1 MDRLC
6 CTDTSVVIKKKQYHV
21 FVILFSFFPKP
32 VLEWDV
38 GEECGRVI
46 ERDLQ
51 KNNQQRH
58 SKYLFSKTNEWDE
71 RKRTRVGGGEGG
83 WGAGGVG
90 GEEGGGKEKREERG
104 GVFLSF
110 G

>member
-6 CTDTSVVIKKKQYHV
+6 CTDTSVVLKNNTTYLS
-21 FVILFSFFPKP
+21 FFFLFFPKP

-46 ERDLQ
+46 ERDLR

-71 RKRTRVGGGEGG
+71 RRRTRVGGGEGG